1 MQKWGAI
8 ESLGI
13 STISVSGS
21 LANTYNIRKTLLDR
35 HTEIDFS
42 SKTDFRQSGRLS
54 KMKKTVFLRV
64 EEEGRWSAWKPFV
77 TGELELAVGCDQGG
91 FKKLSSQ
98 DKTFIHS
105 TAFSAAKNS
114 T

>member
-1 MQKWGAI
+1 M
-8 ESLGI
+8 GI

-64 EEEGRWSAWKPFV
+64 KVGRPLV
-77 TGELELAVGCDQGG
+77 CLETVCDWRVRARSG
-91 FKKLSSQ
+91 L
-98 DKTFIHS
+98 
-105 TAFSAAKNS
+105 
-114 T
+114 